1 MSLALPGK
9 RLSEFI
15 GLCSNLLNVK
25 ETSRKKL
32 AQLLGKLTWAEAAVP
47 FARAHYR
54 HLQRAYIESGDST
67 SSSLSKII
75 IIPDSARKD
84 LKWWY
89 ENLARVNGRAIWLS
103 ELDVEIFSDA
113 SLSGWGQHATK

>member
-1 MSLALPGK
+1 MLKG
-9 RLSEFI
+9 
-15 GLCSNLLNVK
+15 
-25 ETSRKKL
+25 TSRKKL

-47 FARAHYR
+47 FTRAHYR
-54 HLQRAYIESGDST
+54 HLQRAYIESGDSK
-67 SSSLSKII
+67 SSSLSKL

-103 ELDVEIFSDA
+103 EPVVKIFSDA
-113 SLSGWGQHATK
+113 SLSGWGGSM